1 MILLMTIMKMMNVMK
16 LVVDGGDVDGNEDGI
31 YNSDI

>member
-1 MILLMTIMKMMNVMK
+1 MTIMMMKMNVMK

-31 YNSDI
+31 YDSDI